1 MNPSFSGSGSRK
13 KKKKS
18 NQIGIY
24 IILKN
29 YKYVKCFVVELAP
42 PYAQSAWG
50 FMRERV
56 RVAFFLLKLE
66 HSQWYDD
73 AKNFSF

>member
-1 MNPSFSGSGSRK
+1 MGVGK

-29 YKYVKCFVVELAP
+29 YKYDKGFVVELVP

-50 FMRERV
+50 FKRERV
-56 RVAFFLLKLE
+56 RVTFFFVEVRAFT
-66 HSQWYDD
+66 
-73 AKNFSF
+73 AVR

>member
-1 MNPSFSGSGSRK
+1 MNPSFSGRGSRK

-42 PYAQSAWG
+42 PYVQSVWG
-50 FMRERV
+50 FKRERV
-56 RVAFFLLKLE
+56 RVAFFFVE
-66 HSQWYDD
+66 VR
-73 AKNFSF
+73 AFTAVR